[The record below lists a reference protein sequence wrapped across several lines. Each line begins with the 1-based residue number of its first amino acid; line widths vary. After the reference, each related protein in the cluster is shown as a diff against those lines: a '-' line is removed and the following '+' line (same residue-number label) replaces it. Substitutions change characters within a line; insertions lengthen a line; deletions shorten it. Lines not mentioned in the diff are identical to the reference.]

1 MRTKRHLLLLKQLNK
16 HCLSRYPW
24 PKKITYD
31 KGFEFM
37 AEFATM
43 IVEEYGIKKKGIS
56 PRNPQANA
64 ILERI
69 HQVIGNMIKTFKIY
83 DREDLE
89 EQDPWSGILSAIMF
103 GVRAT
108 YHTTLEATPSQLVFG
123 RDAILPIQYQ
133 PDWNR
138 IQNNK
143 RKRIEL
149 NNKRE
154 NKSRIP
160 HDYQVGELIL
170 TSRNKKSKHG
180 EREKKWAL
188 PNSAS

>member
-1 MRTKRHLLLLKQLNK
+1 
-16 HCLSRYPW
+16 
-24 PKKITYD
+24 
-31 KGFEFM
+31 M

-43 IVEEYGIKKKGIS
+43 IVEKYGIKKRGIS
-56 PRNPQANA
+56 PRNPQANS

-108 YHTTLEATPSQLVFG
+108 YHTTLDATPTQLVFG
-123 RDAILPIQYQ
+123 RDAILPIRYQ
-133 PDWNR
+133 PDWEL

-149 NNKRE
+149 NNMRE

-160 HDYQVGELIL
+160 HEYKVGDMIL
-170 TSRNKKSKHG
+170 VSRNKRSKHG
-180 EREKKWAL
+180 EREKNGPYPIVQVNNNGTVRYDKGSYSDIINIRQCE
-188 PNSAS
+188 PYQV